1 MVSYGLTKSIG
12 SELSA
17 NDYEKGPNSSTQ
29 TPSKSAS
36 SAQIASLKSSATT
49 NKIPLM
55 YSTSPGNSPSS
66 ISSKTAT
73 PQARIMNNTA
83 SLSPSKALEMVSAEV
98 SRRQE
103 NFHSLIQEKYG
114 FVFSHRPIGGLK
126 LIEYLKIYNIM
137 IIR

>member
-49 NKIPLM
+49 NKIPLI

-66 ISSKTAT
+66 ISLSSSKTAT

-103 NFHSLIQEKYG
+103 NFHSLIQEK
-114 FVFSHRPIGGLK
+114 
-126 LIEYLKIYNIM
+126 
-137 IIR
+137 